1 LDAASGRSFAERSR
15 QCGRD
20 FDDVAFY
27 SGQHRCSAEL
37 GSFQLEQ
44 HDHLDYQHAVGSGRQ
59 LAEWQHGG
67 WTGYV

>member
-27 SGQHRCSAEL
+27 SGQHRCPAEL
-37 GSFQLEQ
+37 SSFQLEQ
-44 HDHLDYQHAVGSGRQ
+44 HDHLDH
-59 LAEWQHGG
+59 
-67 WTGYV
+67 